1 MFRFLFFFGLLITI
15 VPYNHITMAQSLS
28 SEKPTETY
36 TNPLPLPLQQ
46 YLGHIYKT
54 HHAIRYMKGREDVL
68 NESVTAARMG
78 LRPQIT
84 AQGYAGRVNTDTKT
98 EKFNTDAQMHEISV
112 SQPLYTGGRV
122 NADTKAA
129 TARLKEGQA
138 RIQNDI
144 NTFLFEATGAYTSYY
159 ENKYLVALYEK
170 TVADAEKR
178 VTSVTAEKKAG
189 ERTVTDL
196 ALAESKLATAKAD
209 LNRTQADLSSAR
221 MQFIYYIG
229 EDNLARFD
237 TTQDNPLEAT
247 SHFTPPDLAE
257 FYLLNPSILEANQG
271 ANAANFEIDSAEN
284 KYAPSLNLDGRA
296 VMNDRRDEI
305 GREIK
310 SNDLSILA
318 RYTIPLYSRGLEY
331 SNSRR
336 AIAEE
341 SRARNRLIAISG
353 DSASTYKTNI
363 LKYNASQSVVSSYE
377 TALKSSQIAADAAA
391 KEYQYGFRSITD
403 LLDAE
408 RDVVKT
414 SADLIKAKS
423 ERLKNLIALL
433 KDINRL
439 K

>member
-1 MFRFLFFFGLLITI
+1 MFRFLFFFSLLISVLPHTS
-15 VPYNHITMAQSLS
+15 TAQSPSL
-28 SEKPTETY
+28 EKQTEQNS
-36 TNPLPLPLQQ
+36 NPLPLPLKQ
-46 YLGHIYKT
+46 YLEHIYKT
-54 HHAIRYMKGREDVL
+54 HHAIRYMKSREDVL
-68 NESVTAARMG
+68 NESVASARMG

-84 AQGYAGRVNTDTKT
+84 AQGYAGRVNTDTQT

-112 SQPLYTGGRV
+112 SQPIYTGGRV
-122 NADTKAA
+122 NADTKVA

-138 RIQNDI
+138 RIQSDI
-144 NTFLFEATGAYTSYY
+144 NTFLFEATEAYTSYY

-196 ALAESKLATAKAD
+196 ALADSKLATAKAD
-209 LNRTQADLSSAR
+209 LNRTQADLSGAR

-229 EDNLARFD
+229 EDNLSKFEN
-237 TTQDNPLEAT
+237 TQDNPLEAT
-247 SHFTPPDLAE
+247 YDFTPPDLAE
-257 FYLLNPSILEANQG
+257 FYRLNPSILEANQG
-271 ANAANFEIDSAEN
+271 ANAASFEIASAEN
-284 KYAPSLNLDGRA
+284 KYSPSLNLDGRA
-296 VMNDRRDEI
+296 VINDRRDEI

-310 SNDLSILA
+310 SNDLSLLA

-377 TALKSSQIAADAAA
+377 TALKSSHIAADATA
-391 KEYQYGFRSITD
+391 KEYRYGFKSITD

-433 KDINRL
+433 RDINRL
-439 K
+439 R